1 MAQRLLKGDDL
12 GGTEVDERSRRRS
25 GFMKDLA
32 HELATPLTPL
42 AGYLKL
48 LQGDRLGPL
57 SPAQR
62 KAIDAMSGAVV
73 RLTRIIDNLS
83 DFASLE
89 AGPAAISATPLDPD
103 ALAEEVAGD
112 VRPSAKDARL
122 HVEVRRAGGGPVLAD
137 PKKLRQ
143 ALANVLQNA
152 VKYSPHGGE
161 VLIEVTRDGGW
172 LRFAVY
178 DQGPGLSAA
187 AAEQIFEPFQHPYRP
202 EESGRPGSGLGLP
215 VARRIAAAHG
225 GSVTV
230 ESPPRS
236 QPAGGRQFTG
246 SKFVIEIALRA
257 ATAAAASAAPAGLP
271 G

>member
-1 MAQRLLKGDDL
+1 MAQQLRKGDEL
-12 GGTEVDERSRRRS
+12 GSSEAVERDRRRS

-48 LQGDRLGPL
+48 LQGGRLGPL

-62 KAIDAMSGAVV
+62 KAVDAMSGAVA
-73 RLTRIIDNLS
+73 RLTRMVDNLA
-83 DFASLE
+83 DFASLAPGE
-89 AGPAAISATPLDPD
+89 AALSTAPLDPD
-103 ALAEEVAGD
+103 ALAEDVAAELQPY
-112 VRPSAKDARL
+112 VKDARL
-122 HVEVRRAGGGPVLAD
+122 HLEIRRAGGGPVLAD

-161 VLIEVTRDGGW
+161 VLLEVTRDGGR

-187 AAEQIFEPFQHPYRP
+187 EVDRIFEPFQHPYRP
-202 EESGRPGSGLGLP
+202 EESHRPGSGLGLP
-215 VARRIAAAHG
+215 VARRIAEAHG
-225 GSVTV
+225 GGVTV
-230 ESPPRS
+230 ESPPRA
-236 QPAGGRQFTG
+236 QPSGGRQFTG
-246 SKFVIEIALRA
+246 SKFIIDVALRA
-257 ATAAAASAAPAGLP
+257 GAPAVAPAAPAAIP